1 MKLDANSAGAA
12 TLSLGGLAG
21 AFSLTACCGLPVLL
35 PAIGVGTAWLAPV
48 ARATSPFEAVLPWI
62 AGLALAGS
70 LLLIL
75 RAPRLCAAGSLCARP
90 AVRYGLLALTALGA
104 ALLVL
109 WLVYR

>member
-1 MKLDANSAGAA
+1 MKLDAPSTGAA
-12 TLSLGGLAG
+12 TLSLGGLAS
-21 AFSLTACCGLPVLL
+21 AFSLAACCGLPVLL

-62 AGLALAGS
+62 AGIALAGS
-70 LLLIL
+70 LLLVVP
-75 RAPRLCAAGSLCARP
+75 APRLCAPGSPYARP